1 VVNVLGTD
9 LPELKKNRKLQ
20 LEEERR
26 AERERKLL
34 PGKPRWQKAIRVTGV
49 FFFKEKNR
57 K

>member
-1 VVNVLGTD
+1 MVNVLGTD